1 MNNKSTRMAAL
12 LMSLSMGM
20 LPSIS
25 QASDDKLLLCIYDPL
40 GTRGDAY
47 GFAKDY
53 VLQMPKFGI
62 TKPVEL
68 KVYTNE
74 AVVAEDFKAGQC
86 DAAAMSTL
94 RARQFNNFTGSLD
107 SIGAVPTYK
116 HLSAVLQTLAR
127 PEMAKYMINLDY
139 EVVGMIP
146 LGAAYIMVN
155 DRSINTLAKAAGKKI
170 AVLDFD
176 RSQAKLVQQIGAQP
190 VSVDLATIAGAFN
203 NKQVDIIA
211 GPAVIFK
218 PLELHRGMSDTNGN
232 ARGAVIR
239 FPLLQVTATLVV
251 NRKKFDNPAANQ
263 KIREYVASQ
272 LSTAYNY
279 VNQSEKEI
287 PEKYW
292 MEVPASDKPGYQ
304 KLMRESRIMLTKDG
318 TYDKTMMSLLK
329 RVRCKL
335 EPTNYECS
343 LSDE

>member
-1 MNNKSTRMAAL
+1 MYNNNTSVTKTLAAIVLVMASAA
-12 LMSLSMGM
+12 
-20 LPSIS
+20 S
-25 QASDDKLLLCIYDPL
+25 QAAENKLVMCIYDPL

-94 RARQFNNFTGSLD
+94 RARQFNRFTGSLD
-107 SIGAVPTYK
+107 SIGAVPSYK

-127 PEMAKYMINLDY
+127 PEMAKYMVNLDY

-146 LGAAYIMVN
+146 LGAAYIMVG
-155 DRSINTLAKAAGKKI
+155 DRSINTLAKAAGKKV

-176 RSQAKLVQQIGAQP
+176 KSQAKLVQQIGAQP
-190 VSVDLATIAGAFN
+190 VSVDLSTIAGAFN
-203 NKQVDIIA
+203 NRQVDIVA
-211 GPAVIFK
+211 GPAVIYK
-218 PLELHRGMSDTNGN
+218 PLELHRGMTDAAGN
-232 ARGAVIR
+232 ARGAVVR

-272 LSTAYNY
+272 LQTAYNY

-287 PEKYW
+287 PAKYW
-292 MEVPASDKPGYQ
+292 MEVPDSDKPGYQ

-318 TYDKTMMSLLK
+318 TYDKAMMSLLK
-329 RVRCKL
+329 RIRCKI

-343 LSDE
+343 LNDE

>member
-1 MNNKSTRMAAL
+1 ML
-12 LMSLSMGM
+12 LSATA
-20 LPSIS
+20 
-25 QASDDKLLLCIYDPL
+25 QANDKLTLCIYDPL

-62 TKPVEL
+62 KKPVEL

-86 DAAAMSTL
+86 DGAAMSTL
-94 RARQFNNFTGSLD
+94 RAREFNPFTGSVD
-107 SIGAVPTYK
+107 SIGAIPSYK
-116 HLSAVLQTLAR
+116 HLSGVLQTLAR
-127 PEMAKYMINLDY
+127 PEMAKYMTHLDY
-139 EVVGMIP
+139 EVVGLIP

-176 RSQAKLVQQIGAQP
+176 KSQAKLVQQVGAQP

-218 PLELHRGMSDTNGN
+218 PLELHRGMTDAQGK
-232 ARGAVIR
+232 AKGAIIR
-239 FPLLQVTATLVV
+239 FPVLQVTATLVV
-251 NRKKFDNPAANQ
+251 NRKKFNDPAANQ

-272 LSTAYNY
+272 LQTAYNY
-279 VNQSEKEI
+279 VDKSEADI
-287 PEKYW
+287 PAQYW
-292 MEVPASDKPGYQ
+292 MDVPATDKPGYQ
-304 KLMRESRIMLTKDG
+304 KLMRESRIAMTKDG

-329 RVRCKL
+329 RVRCRF

-343 LSDE
+343 LNDE